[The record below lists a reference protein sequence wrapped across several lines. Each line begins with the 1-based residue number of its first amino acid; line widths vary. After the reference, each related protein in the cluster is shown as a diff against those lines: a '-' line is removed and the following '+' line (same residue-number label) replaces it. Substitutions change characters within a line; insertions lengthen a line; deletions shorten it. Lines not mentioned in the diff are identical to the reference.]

1 MKTNDRRK
9 APLGQG
15 GVGDSVGLVAF
26 DADDTLWDCQ
36 GAFCAVEHALAKLL
50 SPYAEADEVL
60 RVLAATER
68 RNMPLTGYGAK
79 AFTLSMVEA
88 AVGVSRGC
96 VGGEEIDE
104 VLRLGRRLMELPA
117 TPLPGVE
124 ATLRRVREVVSCPV
138 VVFTKGEL
146 RDQEGKMDRSGLRRW
161 FDDVV
166 TVDDKTTRAT
176 ASSASATPRRW
187 TACSWWAIPFA
198 PTSIPCCARAVGQPT
213 SLTIRPGPTRPPRST
228 TMSVFGGS
236 AALVTWWKGRGVLT
250 PWV

>member
-1 MKTNDRRK
+1 M
-9 APLGQG
+9 GQD

-117 TPLPGVE
+117 M
-124 ATLRRVREVVSCPV
+124 PV
-138 VVFTKGEL
+138 H
-146 RDQEGKMDRSGLRRW
+146 R
-161 FDDVV
+161 
-166 TVDDKTTRAT
+166 
-176 ASSASATPRRW
+176 
-187 TACSWWAIPFA
+187 
-198 PTSIPCCARAVGQPT
+198 
-213 SLTIRPGPTRPPRST
+213 
-228 TMSVFGGS
+228 
-236 AALVTWWKGRGVLT
+236 
-250 PWV
+250 

>member
-96 VGGEEIDE
+96 VDGEEIDE

-166 TVDDKTTRAT
+166 TVDDKTDESYRQLCLRYATTVDCLFMVGNSFRSDIDPVLRQGGWAAYVPYHTTWAHEAT
-176 ASSASATPRRW
+176 AEYDHERLWRLSS
-187 TACSWWAIPFA
+187 I
-198 PTSIPCCARAVGQPT
+198 GD
-213 SLTIRPGPTRPPRST
+213 
-228 TMSVFGGS
+228 
-236 AALVTWWKGRGVLT
+236 LVEG
-250 PWV
+250 

>member
-15 GVGDSVGLVAF
+15 GVGNSVGLVAF

-166 TVDDKTTRAT
+166 TVDDKTDESYRQLCL
-176 ASSASATPRRW
+176 RN
-187 TACSWWAIPFA
+187 
-198 PTSIPCCARAVGQPT
+198 
-213 SLTIRPGPTRPPRST
+213 
-228 TMSVFGGS
+228 
-236 AALVTWWKGRGVLT
+236 
-250 PWV
+250 

>member
-36 GAFCAVEHALAKLL
+36 GAFCAVEHALAELL

-124 ATLRRVREVVSCPV
+124 AT
-138 VVFTKGEL
+138 
-146 RDQEGKMDRSGLRRW
+146 
-161 FDDVV
+161 
-166 TVDDKTTRAT
+166 
-176 ASSASATPRRW
+176 PRRW

-236 AALVTWWKGRGVLT
+236 AALATWWKGRGVLT

>member
-15 GVGDSVGLVAF
+15 GVGNSVGLVAF

-166 TVDDKTTRAT
+166 TVDHTLTTVKPLDKGQKLTILVAGNTISAPGAT
-176 ASSASATPRRW
+176 AITAYTLDGQVAAQSASTISALAKGLYIVKATDATGRQT
-187 TACSWWAIPFA
+187 TAK
-198 PTSIPCCARAVGQPT
+198 V
-213 SLTIRPGPTRPPRST
+213 
-228 TMSVFGGS
+228 MV
-236 AALVTWWKGRGVLT
+236 K
-250 PWV
+250 

>member
-9 APLGQG
+9 PPLGQG

-36 GAFCAVEHALAKLL
+36 GAFCAVEHALAELL

-79 AFTLSMVEA
+79 AFTLSMVA
-88 AVGVSRGC
+88 AAGGVGRGC
-96 VGGEEIDE
+96 VGGEGVGE

-124 ATLRRVREVVSCPV
+124 ATLRRVREVV
-138 VVFTKGEL
+138 L
-146 RDQEGKMDRSGLRRW
+146 DRDDLDLFEVSLVTFPANEQARVSG
-161 FDDVV
+161 V
-166 TVDDKTTRAT
+166 KTPAAPKANDATRA
-176 ASSASATPRRW
+176 
-187 TACSWWAIPFA
+187 IV
-198 PTSIPCCARAVGQPT
+198 AR
-213 SLTIRPGPTRPPRST
+213 SLRTDR
-228 TMSVFGGS
+228 
-236 AALVTWWKGRGVLT
+236 
-250 PWV
+250 

>member
-1 MKTNDRRK
+1 MKTNDRRN
-9 APLGQG
+9 APFGQG

-36 GAFCAVEHALAKLL
+36 GAFCAVEHALAELL

-88 AVGVSRGC
+88 AVGVSRGR

-124 ATLRRVREVVSCPV
+124 ATLRRVREVVSCP
-138 VVFTKGEL
+138 
-146 RDQEGKMDRSGLRRW
+146 
-161 FDDVV
+161 
-166 TVDDKTTRAT
+166 
-176 ASSASATPRRW
+176 ASATPRRW

-198 PTSIPCCARAVGQPT
+198 PTSIPCCARAAGQPT

-236 AALVTWWKGRGVLT
+236 AALATWWKGRGVLT